1 MEPAN
6 SERKKMGMTASTNN
20 DSSTGGDID
29 STSMNNGNNN
39 EQHTVT
45 LESGRVGEGGRKR
58 KRPIESISCSPSSL
72 RQRLPNEHNDV
83 SNPKKIQKVKKQVTF
98 ARKESEIRYYDD
110 AYGDVNE
117 NLEIHKSSE
126 KKSSCLT
133 KEMTLLST
141 EHGKARRE
149 LRNISKYDLQSAI
162 KYGVKSKARK
172 VKGEQRWM
180 FKYGNIT
187 FITDD
192 TCSKEVTSYRDPVSI
207 QGAMITPKM
216 QEDHDTVS
224 QLIQESFHL
233 ITTHSIII
241 IDQSGSMRTS
251 DVFGFRTRSEAA
263 YGTLALDYI
272 AEQLHNRA
280 GDELMIDTVTIIEM
294 NDFPFILYH
303 QVPLDWILFNNL
315 LKRQKEARPKSHGNY
330 NSCLELVHSYI
341 SSDLEKCMLLD
352 IDEED
357 MPAYTVVFLSD
368 GKPSDN
374 KSDDCSR
381 RSVLMTK
388 ISWRL
393 SNKIT
398 FFCMGIGAAGS
409 EFAELDRIVTVA
421 KEAGACKN
429 SQFVH
434 AGLNTV
440 AMSNA
445 FSSLA
450 TSTTA
455 TRTKMLSMDDTE
467 NSKPVKQFKMR
478 QKGLCSHEVT
488 STRFTQQI
496 LRYKYDPSL
505 EYPWR
510 EISFRNS
517 KTTAIEIED
526 DPFGKGAE
534 RLAYRF
540 YEVRRTNDGKW
551 KRVGGLMVAKDSL
564 KVQGED
570 KDSFHLTFC
579 YVQMK
584 ASEFAAQYNKLVAK
598 TPALQPIEEE
608 VRRPPPIV
616 FLKCHIY
623 EYEDG
628 DGDGELRG
636 YLVEDYLRG
645 KYIKYSNNDGFVKEE
660 DEPDQIISLK
670 IGDVKMT
677 DFLHAFSHWVLYSTS
692 GGMLV
697 CDLQGR

>member
-1 MEPAN
+1 
-6 SERKKMGMTASTNN
+6 MGMTASTNN
-20 DSSTGGDID
+20 DSSTGGDTD
-29 STSMNNGNNN
+29 STSINNGNIN

-45 LESGRVGEGGRKR
+45 LESGRVDEGGRKR
-58 KRPIESISCSPSSL
+58 KRPIASISCSPSSL
-72 RQRLPNEHNDV
+72 RQRLSNEHNDV

-98 ARKESEIRYYDD
+98 ARKESEIRYYHD
-110 AYGDVNE
+110 AYGHVNE

-192 TCSKEVTSYRDPVSI
+192 TCSKEC
-207 QGAMITPKM
+207 K
-216 QEDHDTVS
+216 
-224 QLIQESFHL
+224 
-233 ITTHSIII
+233 
-241 IDQSGSMRTS
+241 
-251 DVFGFRTRSEAA
+251 
-263 YGTLALDYI
+263 
-272 AEQLHNRA
+272 
-280 GDELMIDTVTIIEM
+280 
-294 NDFPFILYH
+294 
-303 QVPLDWILFNNL
+303 
-315 LKRQKEARPKSHGNY
+315 
-330 NSCLELVHSYI
+330 
-341 SSDLEKCMLLD
+341 LLD

-368 GKPSDN
+368 GKPINN

-381 RSVLMTK
+381 RSELMTK

-409 EFAELDRIVTVA
+409 EFAELDRIVTIA

-478 QKGLCSHEVT
+478 PKGLCSHEVT

-496 LRYKYDPSL
+496 LRYQYDPSL
-505 EYPWR
+505 EDPWR

-540 YEVRRTNDGKW
+540 YEVRQTSDGKW
-551 KRVGGLMVAKDSL
+551 KRVGGLMVAKDSI
-564 KVQGED
+564 KVQDED
-570 KDSFHLTFC
+570 KNVFHRTFC

-584 ASEFAAQYNKLVAK
+584 ASEFAAQFNKLVAK
-598 TPALQPIEEE
+598 TPALQPTEEE
-608 VRRPPPIV
+608 VRRPPPII

-628 DGDGELRG
+628 DGDGARERMNLTKSF
-636 YLVEDYLRG
+636 L
-645 KYIKYSNNDGFVKEE
+645 
-660 DEPDQIISLK
+660 LK
-670 IGDVKMT
+670 LEM
-677 DFLHAFSHWVLYSTS
+677 
-692 GGMLV
+692 
-697 CDLQGR
+697 